1 MLNLDLIRLAS
12 RRYGLVWLGAFGT
25 VLAAALLG
33 RYLARIDYIPAADM
47 LLTVALPALGLLLV
61 GFLVYAVFLAET
73 VLTRAVLVVLTLALA
88 LPLLWAPVLGVVAG
102 AWVADVSIEYSS
114 VYAGFRITVGKLLY
128 VITERVFGSPLVEAA
143 WKVMQGFAALV
154 GMVSAVANTWRA
166 VERLSAKPAAKS

>member
-1 MLNLDLIRLAS
+1 MLNLDLIRLVL
-12 RRYGLVWLGAFGT
+12 RRYGLVWLGAFGA

-61 GFLVYAVFLAET
+61 AFLVYAVFLAET

>member
-1 MLNLDLIRLAS
+1 MLNLDVIRLVL

-33 RYLARIDYIPAADM
+33 RYLAKIDYIPAADL
-47 LLTVALPALGLLLV
+47 LLTLALPALGLLLV
-61 GFLVYAVFLAET
+61 GFLVYIALLAET
-73 VLTRAVLVVLTLALA
+73 WLTRGVLVVLTLALA
-88 LPLLWAPVLGVVAG
+88 LPLLWAPILGVVAG

-114 VYAGFRITVGKLLY
+114 VYAGFRIAVGKLLY
-128 VITERVFGSPLVEAA
+128 VITERIFGSPLVESA

-166 VERLSAKPAAKS
+166 VQRLSAKPAAKA